1 MTSLSDLEPKCLAW
15 VDLAGCLSFNNGIE
29 GPDYFQ
35 EISFEGFLLRDFFQ
49 ECGIIVYNAEPLCQ
63 RGSLMFITNCPLQNK
78 QHIILACF
86 CKSNTLYYFL
96 YEGWSCPESLTSL
109 KKFEEYVLQ
118 APSFLFHMEPESLIS
133 TNP

>member
-49 ECGIIVYNAEPLCQ
+49 EILLQGFRELSRNYSCTKVEW
-63 RGSLMFITNCPLQNK
+63 LMVELHGNK
-78 QHIILACF
+78 IR
-86 CKSNTLYYFL
+86 
-96 YEGWSCPESLTSL
+96 TS
-109 KKFEEYVLQ
+109 
-118 APSFLFHMEPESLIS
+118 
-133 TNP
+133 

>member
-15 VDLAGCLSFNNGIE
+15 VDLAGCLSFNIGIE

-63 RGSLMFITNCPLQNK
+63 HGSLMFIATCPLQNK

-86 CKSNTLYYFL
+86 CKLNRLYHFL
-96 YEGWSCPESLTSL
+96 YEGWSCPESLTQGIL
-109 KKFEEYVLQ
+109 KNRFYCFLAFTFNFHRREVAVYQ
-118 APSFLFHMEPESLIS
+118 A
-133 TNP
+133 